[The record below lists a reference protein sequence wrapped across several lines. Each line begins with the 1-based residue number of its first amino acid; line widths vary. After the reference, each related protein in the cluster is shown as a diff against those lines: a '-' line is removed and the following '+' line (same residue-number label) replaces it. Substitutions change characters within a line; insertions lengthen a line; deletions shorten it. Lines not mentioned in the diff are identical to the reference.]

1 VSHRVTVPSLLE
13 VKTPMTMQAT
23 VMQATAMQATAH
35 ILMCRPQYFAVNYAI
50 NPWMDPSS
58 WAREARVL
66 AATARREWT
75 ALHRALQN
83 AGAQIELVSSA
94 PGLPD
99 LVFTANAAVV
109 LDGKALL
116 ARFRHPERRAEEPR
130 FAAGFR
136 KLQARGV
143 ITSVR
148 TLPDDVTLEGAGDC
162 VWDET
167 RNLFWMGYG
176 PRSDEAARHAVA
188 EEFGAEVLALKLADP
203 SFYHMDTAL
212 SALPGGE
219 VMYVPGAFTAEGR
232 AIIHERV
239 PSDLRIELADE
250 DARQLAANA
259 VAIGR
264 TLVLSACSNG
274 LRARLAERGY
284 RVHATPLGSFLRS
297 GGSAFCLTLR
307 LDRRSAQGSAQEQQS
322 ERVGT
327 AA

>member
-1 VSHRVTVPSLLE
+1 LPLE
-13 VKTPMTMQAT
+13 VKTPMTMQAN
-23 VMQATAMQATAH
+23 AH
-35 ILMCRPQYFAVNYAI
+35 ILMCRPQHFAVSYAI

-66 AATARREWT
+66 AAAARREWS
-75 ALHRALQN
+75 ALYRTLDN
-83 AGAQIELVSSA
+83 AGAQIELVPSA
-94 PGLPD
+94 AGLPD

-130 FAAGFR
+130 FAATFR
-136 KLQARGV
+136 KLQARGL
-143 ITSVR
+143 IASVR
-148 TLPDDVTLEGAGDC
+148 TLPDGLTLEGAGDC
-162 VWDET
+162 VWDDT

-176 PRSDEAARHAVA
+176 PRTDEAAKHAVA
-188 EEFGAEVLALKLADP
+188 EEFGTEVLALRLADP

-212 SALPGGE
+212 CPLPGGE
-219 VMYVPGAFTAEGR
+219 VMYVPGAFTVEGR
-232 AIIHERV
+232 ALIHDRV
-239 PSDLRIELADE
+239 ASDLRIELADE

-264 TLVLSACSNG
+264 TLVLSGCSDG
-274 LRARLAERGY
+274 LRGRLAERGY
-284 RVHATPLGSFLRS
+284 RVQATPLGSFLRS

-307 LDRRSAQGSAQEQQS
+307 LDRRSAQDSAQEQS